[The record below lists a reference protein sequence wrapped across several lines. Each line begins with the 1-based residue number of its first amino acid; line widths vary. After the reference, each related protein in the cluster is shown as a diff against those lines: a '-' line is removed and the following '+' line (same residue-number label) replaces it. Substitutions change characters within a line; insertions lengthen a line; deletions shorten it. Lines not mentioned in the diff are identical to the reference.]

1 MFQLTDME
9 ESVLLPIEGPS
20 TLTVTRPNLQRAS
33 SGDAAWIVV
42 VIAGITAALHIW
54 KLPAALPL
62 IQEDLGLSLL
72 TAGVLLGIVQVAGM
86 LGGLAVSLLAENIGE
101 RRTLLLGLVFLSM
114 GSVLGGL
121 SIGADTLLA
130 SRAIEGIGFIVATV
144 VGPGLIRRHAPFR
157 RVNMAVGCWSAYQG
171 TATFIGLIASAY
183 FLQIGTW
190 QLWWWVMAAVTLVPI
205 PLVLRMVPQ
214 DQPAGAG
221 GAKAA
226 AGRIGITARSPK
238 VWIAGLVFGCYTVQ
252 WMAVVGFLPTVYGE
266 SGLSGTHAG
275 ILSAIVGGLNG
286 VGAIITGILLQR
298 GAPAR
303 VLLFLSFILMGGAS
317 LLTFAV
323 DWSSIPGGLVWQVA
337 CVGFFS
343 FSGAMIPATMT
354 RMAVD
359 LAPEGGSAP
368 AAMGL
373 MQQIYNIGNFTG
385 PMIVAWLAMTTGG
398 WSSTWWMTCAFAAL
412 GIILSVVLVGRRG
425 SMHFS
430 HS

>member
-1 MFQLTDME
+1 M
-9 ESVLLPIEGPS
+9 
-20 TLTVTRPNLQRAS
+20 TLTQPSLQRTAS
-33 SGDAAWIVV
+33 GNAAWIVV
-42 VIAGITAALHIW
+42 VVAGITAALHIW
-54 KLPAALPL
+54 KLPAALPR
-62 IQEDLGLSLL
+62 IQEDMGLSLL
-72 TAGVLLGIVQVAGM
+72 AAGVLLGIVQVAGM
-86 LGGLAVSLLAENIGE
+86 VGGLAVSLLAEVIGE
-101 RRTLLLGLVFLSM
+101 RRTLLLGLLFLSA
-114 GSVLGGL
+114 GSIFGAL
-121 SIGADTLLA
+121 SIGANTLLA

-157 RVNMAVGCWSAYQG
+157 RVNLAVGCWSAYQG
-171 TATFIGLIASAY
+171 TATFVGLIASAY
-183 FLQIGTW
+183 FLQVGTW
-190 QLWWWVMAAVTLVPI
+190 QAWWWVMAAVSLVPI
-205 PLVLRMVPQ
+205 PLVLRMVPK

-238 VWIAGLVFGCYTVQ
+238 VWLAGVVFGCYTVQ
-252 WMAVVGFLPTVYGE
+252 WMAVVGFLPTLYGD

-275 ILSAIVGGLNG
+275 VLSAVVGGLNG
-286 VGAIITGILLQR
+286 VGAIITGMLLQR

-303 VLLFLSFILMGGAS
+303 ALLFLSFVLMAAAG

-323 DWSSIPGGLVWQVA
+323 DWSPVPGGLAWQVA

-343 FSGAMIPATMT
+343 LSGAMIPATMT

-373 MQQIYNIGNFTG
+373 MQQIYNVGNFTG
-385 PMIVAWLAMTTGG
+385 PMIVAWLAMSTGG
-398 WSSTWWMTCAFAAL
+398 WSSTWWMTSVFAVL
-412 GIILSVVLVGRRG
+412 GIVLSAVLVGRRG

-430 HS
+430 HAQ

>member
-1 MFQLTDME
+1 M
-9 ESVLLPIEGPS
+9 
-20 TLTVTRPNLQRAS
+20 TLTQPSLQRTAS
-33 SGDAAWIVV
+33 GNAAWIVV
-42 VIAGITAALHIW
+42 VVAGISAALHIW
-54 KLPAALPL
+54 KLPAALPR
-62 IQEDLGLSLL
+62 IQEDMGLSLL
-72 TAGVLLGIVQVAGM
+72 AAGVLLGIVQVAGM
-86 LGGLAVSLLAENIGE
+86 VGGLAVSLLAEVIGE
-101 RRTLLLGLVFLSM
+101 RRTLLLGLLFLSA
-114 GSVLGGL
+114 GSIFGAL
-121 SIGADTLLA
+121 SIGANTLLA

-157 RVNMAVGCWSAYQG
+157 RVNLAVGCWSAYQG
-171 TATFIGLIASAY
+171 TATFVGLIASAY
-183 FLQIGTW
+183 FLQVGTW
-190 QLWWWVMAAVTLVPI
+190 QAWWWVMAAVSLVPI
-205 PLVLRMVPQ
+205 PLVLRMVPK

-238 VWIAGLVFGCYTVQ
+238 VWLAGVVFGCYTVQ
-252 WMAVVGFLPTVYGE
+252 WMAVVGFLPTLYGD

-275 ILSAIVGGLNG
+275 VLSAVVGGLNG
-286 VGAIITGILLQR
+286 VGAIITGMLLQR

-303 VLLFLSFILMGGAS
+303 ALLFLSFVLMAAAG

-323 DWSSIPGGLVWQVA
+323 DWSPVPGGLAWQVA

-343 FSGAMIPATMT
+343 LSGAMIPATMT

-373 MQQIYNIGNFTG
+373 MQQIYNVGNFTG
-385 PMIVAWLAMTTGG
+385 PMIVAWLAMSTGG
-398 WSSTWWMTCAFAAL
+398 WSSTWWMTSVFAVL
-412 GIILSVVLVGRRG
+412 GIVLSAVLVGRRG

-430 HS
+430 HAQ

>member
-1 MFQLTDME
+1 MTQ
-9 ESVLLPIEGPS
+9 PS
-20 TLTVTRPNLQRAS
+20 LRRTAS
-33 SGDAAWIVV
+33 GNAAWIVV
-42 VIAGITAALHIW
+42 VVAGITAALHIW

-72 TAGVLLGIVQVAGM
+72 AAGVLLGVVQVAGM
-86 LGGLAVSLLAENIGE
+86 VGGLAVSLLAEVIGE
-101 RRTLLLGLVFLSM
+101 RRTLILGLLFLSA
-114 GSVLGGL
+114 GSVFGAL
-121 SIGADTLLA
+121 SIGANTLLA
-130 SRAIEGIGFIVATV
+130 SRAIEGVGFIVATV

-157 RVNMAVGCWSAYQG
+157 RVNLAVGCWSAYQG
-171 TATFIGLIASAY
+171 TATFVGLIASAF
-183 FLQIGTW
+183 FLQVGTW
-190 QLWWWVMAAVTLVPI
+190 QLWWWVMAAVSLAPI
-205 PLVLRMVPQ
+205 PLVLRLVPR

-238 VWIAGLVFGCYTVQ
+238 VWLAGVVFGCYTVQ
-252 WMAVVGFLPTVYGE
+252 WMAVVGFLPTLYGE

-275 ILSAIVGGLNG
+275 VLSAIVGGLNG

-303 VLLFLSFILMGGAS
+303 ALLFVSFVLMAAAS
-317 LLTFAV
+317 LLTFAI
-323 DWSSIPGGLVWQVA
+323 DWSPVPGGLAWQVA

-373 MQQIYNIGNFTG
+373 MQQIYNVGNFTG
-385 PMIVAWLAMTTGG
+385 PMIVAWLAMGTGG
-398 WSSTWWMTCAFAAL
+398 WSSTWWMTGAFAVL
-412 GIILSVVLVGRRG
+412 GIILSAVLVGRRG

-430 HS
+430 HTQ

>member
-1 MFQLTDME
+1 MIQ
-9 ESVLLPIEGPS
+9 PS
-20 TLTVTRPNLQRAS
+20 PNRTAS
-33 SGDAAWIVV
+33 GNAAWVVV

-72 TAGVLLGIVQVAGM
+72 AAGVLLGIVQVAGM
-86 LGGLAVSLLAENIGE
+86 LGGLAVSLLAENLGE
-101 RRTLLLGLVFLSM
+101 RRTLLLGLVFLSI
-114 GSVLGGL
+114 GSALGAL
-121 SIGADTLLA
+121 SIGANTLLA

-157 RVNMAVGCWSAYQG
+157 SVNMAVGCWSAYQG
-171 TATFIGLIASAY
+171 TATFIGLISSAY
-183 FLQIGTW
+183 FLQVGTW
-190 QLWWWVMAAVTLVPI
+190 QLWWSVMAAITLLPV
-205 PLVLRMVPQ
+205 PLVLRMVPK
-214 DQPAGAG
+214 DHPAGAG

-226 AGRIGITARSPK
+226 AGRIGITVRSPR
-238 VWIAGLVFGCYTVQ
+238 VWIAGMVFGCYTVQ

-266 SGLSGTHAG
+266 NGLSGTHAG

-286 VGAIITGILLQR
+286 VGAILTGMMLQR
-298 GAPAR
+298 GASPRA
-303 VLLFLSFILMGGAS
+303 LLFISFALMAGAS
-317 LLTFAV
+317 LLNFAV
-323 DWSSIPGGLVWQVA
+323 DWTPVPGGLAWQVA

-343 FSGAMIPATMT
+343 LSGAMVPATMT

-373 MQQIYNIGNFTG
+373 MQQIFNIGNFTG

-398 WSSTWWMTCAFAAL
+398 WSSTWWMTCGFAGL
-412 GIILSVVLVGRRG
+412 GIVLAAVLVGRRG
-425 SMHFS
+425 GMHFS
-430 HS
+430 HQ

>member
-1 MFQLTDME
+1 MTQ
-9 ESVLLPIEGPS
+9 PS
-20 TLTVTRPNLQRAS
+20 LQRTAS
-33 SGDAAWIVV
+33 GNAAWIVV
-42 VIAGITAALHIW
+42 VVAGITAALHIW
-54 KLPAALPL
+54 KLPAALPR
-62 IQEDLGLSLL
+62 IQEDMGLSLL
-72 TAGVLLGIVQVAGM
+72 AAGVLLGIVQVAGM
-86 LGGLAVSLLAENIGE
+86 VGGLAVSLLAEVIGE
-101 RRTLLLGLVFLSM
+101 RRTLLLGLLFLSA
-114 GSVLGGL
+114 GSIFGAL
-121 SIGADTLLA
+121 SIGANTLLA

-157 RVNMAVGCWSAYQG
+157 RVNLAVGCWSAYQG
-171 TATFIGLIASAY
+171 TATFVGLIASAY
-183 FLQIGTW
+183 FLQVGTW
-190 QLWWWVMAAVTLVPI
+190 QAWWWVMAAVSLVPI
-205 PLVLRMVPQ
+205 PLVLRMVPK

-238 VWIAGLVFGCYTVQ
+238 VWLAGVVFGCYTVQ
-252 WMAVVGFLPTVYGE
+252 WMAVVGFLPTLYGD

-275 ILSAIVGGLNG
+275 VLSAVVGGLNG
-286 VGAIITGILLQR
+286 VGAIITGMLLQR

-303 VLLFLSFILMGGAS
+303 ALLFLSFVLMAAAG

-323 DWSSIPGGLVWQVA
+323 DWSPVPGGLAWQVA

-343 FSGAMIPATMT
+343 LSGAMIPATMT

-373 MQQIYNIGNFTG
+373 MQQIYNVGNFTG
-385 PMIVAWLAMTTGG
+385 PMIVAWLAMSTGG
-398 WSSTWWMTCAFAAL
+398 WSSTWWMTSVFAVL
-412 GIILSVVLVGRRG
+412 GIVLSAVLVGRRG

-430 HS
+430 HAQ

>member
-1 MFQLTDME
+1 VE
-9 ESVLLPIEGPS
+9 ESDQLPNEGPVPL
-20 TLTVTRPNLQRAS
+20 TLTQPSLQRTAS
-33 SGDAAWIVV
+33 GNAAWIVV
-42 VIAGITAALHIW
+42 VVAGITAALHIW
-54 KLPAALPL
+54 KLPAALPR
-62 IQEDLGLSLL
+62 IQEDMGLSLL
-72 TAGVLLGIVQVAGM
+72 AAGARLGIVQVAGM
-86 LGGLAVSLLAENIGE
+86 VGGLAVSLLAEVIGE
-101 RRTLLLGLVFLSM
+101 RRTLLLGLLFLSA
-114 GSVLGGL
+114 GSIFGAL
-121 SIGADTLLA
+121 SIGANTLLA

-157 RVNMAVGCWSAYQG
+157 RVNLAVGCWSAYQG
-171 TATFIGLIASAY
+171 TATFVGLIASAY
-183 FLQIGTW
+183 FLQVGTW
-190 QLWWWVMAAVTLVPI
+190 QAWWWVMAAVSLVPI
-205 PLVLRMVPQ
+205 PLVLRMVPK

-238 VWIAGLVFGCYTVQ
+238 VWLAGVVFGCYTVQ
-252 WMAVVGFLPTVYGE
+252 WMAVVGFLPTLYGD

-275 ILSAIVGGLNG
+275 VLSAVVGGLNG
-286 VGAIITGILLQR
+286 VGAIITGMLLQR

-303 VLLFLSFILMGGAS
+303 ALLFLSFVLMAAAG

-323 DWSSIPGGLVWQVA
+323 DWSPVPGGLAWQVA

-343 FSGAMIPATMT
+343 LSGAMIPATMT

-373 MQQIYNIGNFTG
+373 MQQIYNVGNFTG
-385 PMIVAWLAMTTGG
+385 PMTVAWLAMSTGG
-398 WSSTWWMTCAFAAL
+398 WSPTWWMTSVFAVL
-412 GIILSVVLVGRRG
+412 GIVLSAVLVGRRG

-430 HS
+430 HAQ

>member
-1 MFQLTDME
+1 ME
-9 ESVLLPIEGPS
+9 ESDQLPNEGPS
-20 TLTVTRPNLQRAS
+20 AVTMTQPNRQRTAS
-33 SGDAAWIVV
+33 GNAAWIVV
-42 VIAGITAALHIW
+42 VVAGISAALHIW
-54 KLPAALPL
+54 KLPAALPM

-72 TAGVLLGIVQVAGM
+72 AAGVLLGIVQVAG
-86 LGGLAVSLLAENIGE
+86 LVGGLAVSLLAEVIGE
-101 RRTLLLGLVFLSM
+101 RRTLLLGLLFLSA
-114 GSVLGGL
+114 GSIFGAL
-121 SIGADTLLA
+121 SIGPNTLLA
-130 SRAIEGIGFIVATV
+130 SRAVEGVGFIVATV

-171 TATFIGLIASAY
+171 TATFVGLIASAY
-183 FLQIGTW
+183 FLQVGTW
-190 QLWWWVMAAVTLVPI
+190 QMWWWVMAAITLIPI

-214 DQPAGAG
+214 DHPAGTG

-226 AGRIGITARSPK
+226 AGRIGITARSSK
-238 VWIAGLVFGCYTVQ
+238 VWVAGLVFGCYTVQ
-252 WMAVVGFLPTVYGE
+252 WMAVVGFLPTLYGD

-275 ILSAIVGGLNG
+275 VLSAIVGGLNG
-286 VGAIITGILLQR
+286 VGAIVTGMLLQR

-303 VLLFLSFILMGGAS
+303 ALLFLSFVLMAAAS
-317 LLTFAV
+317 LFTFAI
-323 DWSSIPGGLVWQVA
+323 DWSAVPGGLAWQVA

-343 FSGAMIPATMT
+343 LSGAMIPATMT

-385 PMIVAWLAMTTGG
+385 PMIVAWLAMSTGG
-398 WSSTWWMTCAFAAL
+398 WSSTWWMTCSFAVL
-412 GIILSVVLVGRRG
+412 GIILSAVLVGRRG

-430 HS
+430 HA